1 MLTLKQKHLDKIT
14 RAVLQLTATAPK
26 EEEPCPIA
34 YVDSDDGNLLCEI
47 ELIVDAQ
54 GL

>member
-14 RAVLQLTATAPK
+14 RAVLQLTATATK
-26 EEEPCPIA
+26 EEPCPIA

-47 ELIVDAQ
+47 ELIVDA
-54 GL
+54 